1 MNGSGNANVGARQR
15 SNAIVGA
22 VRKGDIMIKH
32 RHGLGAVGVGIKVGQ
47 LFSRGNSD
55 LIHAGVAS
63 SATTI
68 VEMDGHGLQENN
80 LLTTNA
86 QFTYD
91 VFRCRDENLAAGAG
105 ETAIMMREGMAA
117 GGFNIQ
123 YTVGGAFGSL
133 LPGSAAASSN
143 RINGTLDQL
152 LAGNAQAFF
161 CSGHVVYCYLAAME
175 QLHIATGQFSAQRM
189 REYFSLEA
197 VDYNPSFL
205 QQHLARN
212 RHFVFVGRVRGA
224 RLI

>member
-1 MNGSGNANVGARQR
+1 MRQR
-15 SNAIVGA
+15 SNAIIGA

-32 RHGLGAVGVGIKVGQ
+32 RHGMAPVGVGIKIGQ

-63 SATTI
+63 SPTTI

-80 LLTTNA
+80 LLTTNSA
-86 QFTYD
+86 FTYD

-133 LPGSAAASSN
+133 LPGNAAASSN

-152 LAGNAQAFF
+152 LAGNAQSFF

-175 QLHIATGQFSAQRM
+175 QMQFTQQRM
-189 REYFSLEA
+189 REHFSLEA

-212 RHFVFVGRVRGA
+212 RHFAFIGRVRGA